1 MPMLKTVT
9 HSEVSS
15 CAGRTPG
22 VTGHDCWRL
31 LPKHGTYGMARL
43 RVKLKF
49 DEFWGSP
56 LLVDRV
62 VGQVHH
68 PANPTAEASDGR
80 VKFLLLIGA
89 LISWAVSRLVA

>member
-1 MPMLKTVT
+1 MPILKTVPR
-9 HSEVSS
+9 SKASS

-22 VTGHDCWRL
+22 VTGHDCWTL
-31 LPKHGTYGMARL
+31 LPKHSTYGMARL

-62 VGQVHH
+62 VGEVHH
-68 PANPTAEASDGR
+68 PANPTTEASDRR
-80 VKFLLLIGA
+80 VTFPL
-89 LISWAVSRLVA
+89 